1 MRTYTISTPFRLCA
15 PCGAERKPQKGITA
29 EMAIYHLSMKII
41 SRNSGYSAVA
51 SAAYRSGSLMLD
63 ERTGLTHDYTRKSG
77 VAEAVILTPAT
88 APAWCTN
95 RAELWNAV
103 EKAERRKNSQLAREI
118 ELAIPRELPQDAARE
133 TVLAFVRENF
143 VSQGMIADVAFH
155 HMDKTNPHAHIM
167 LTTRAVGPAGFG
179 GKVRDWNDRTHAE
192 TWRASWAD
200 HANRALANAGYQEE
214 IDHRSYER
222 QGLEKT
228 PGIHLGKS
236 ACAMETRGIETERG
250 EQNRLINR
258 LNLEIQI
265 SRTELRNSGLTEP
278 ARRVADLLNIVLP
291 DNATSY
297 TLRDIIEALPKDSNA
312 AWKLTS
318 NAMSMMADM
327 QATRRRWEELNTERK
342 EAMSHA
348 ASLKK
353 SSPFSSGFSRIPLM
367 QWAAPEY
374 RSEQGKIQSLSQQ
387 MEKLRQHYR
396 KVEKQDIPASQTAFE
411 KQWQQWGAS
420 GLAALRVQL
429 LKREEELRRKE
440 QEDTERSRAERR
452 AEQLRKNDN
461 AVMDSGVLSAV
472 VTEYGEAP
480 MPGNGEMTCY
490 LLLHNRNGEY
500 TLWGNELEKY
510 RTRIFER
517 VDLMRDRSGYICDR
531 SEIGQH
537 PPLQRVYSSATFEQ
551 LLTQVCQTW
560 PQYTRNLRQPKT
572 WPESFCLGE
581 DRQPA
586 MPSLAA
592 RKVDFTQGRLLAT
605 LMPVMSSVDRETRQ
619 LQLLLVMGVDD
630 SLGGVVRL
638 NGTLYPAFAV
648 PSADNSQLVI
658 SALTDKG
665 LRYAGYGVAV
675 NHDADSHISPAPELM
690 EFHLKTRE
698 APLFAAVNTPEKQ
711 PDHLFRSLGFNR
723 TWDEWRR
730 EEDARTHATERRH
743 DRRLVTV
750 NVNNILFCLTSCYV
764 RRCSSMFIDRDECK
778 KHTHNA
784 SIVLFFR
791 PRKMGVLFS
800 LH

>member
-1 MRTYTISTPFRLCA
+1 
-15 PCGAERKPQKGITA
+15 
-29 EMAIYHLSMKII
+29 MAIYHLSMKII
-41 SRNSGYSAVA
+41 SRSSGYSAVA

-118 ELAIPRELPQDAARE
+118 ELAIPHELPQDAARE

-167 LTTRAVGPAGFG
+167 LTTRAIGPAGFS

-265 SRTELRNSGLTEP
+265 SRTELRNGGLTEP
-278 ARRVADLLNIVLP
+278 ARRVADLLNIGLP

-297 TLRDIIEALPKDSNA
+297 TLRDIIEALPKDSNS

-396 KVEKQDIPASQTAFE
+396 KVEKQDIPASQMAFE
-411 KQWQQWGAS
+411 KQWQQWGES
-420 GLAALRVQL
+420 GLAALRAQL

-440 QEDTERSRAERR
+440 QEDTERSRAE
-452 AEQLRKNDN
+452 QLRKNDN
-461 AVMDSGVLSAV
+461 AVMDSGVLRAV
-472 VTEYGEAP
+472 VTGYGEAP

-510 RTRIFER
+510 RTRIFES

-531 SEIGQH
+531 SEIGQR

-560 PQYTRNLRQPKT
+560 PQHTRNLRQPKT
-572 WPESFCLGE
+572 WPE
-581 DRQPA
+581 
-586 MPSLAA
+586 
-592 RKVDFTQGRLLAT
+592 
-605 LMPVMSSVDRETRQ
+605 
-619 LQLLLVMGVDD
+619 
-630 SLGGVVRL
+630 
-638 NGTLYPAFAV
+638 
-648 PSADNSQLVI
+648 
-658 SALTDKG
+658 
-665 LRYAGYGVAV
+665 
-675 NHDADSHISPAPELM
+675 
-690 EFHLKTRE
+690 
-698 APLFAAVNTPEKQ
+698 
-711 PDHLFRSLGFNR
+711 
-723 TWDEWRR
+723 
-730 EEDARTHATERRH
+730 
-743 DRRLVTV
+743 
-750 NVNNILFCLTSCYV
+750 
-764 RRCSSMFIDRDECK
+764 
-778 KHTHNA
+778 
-784 SIVLFFR
+784 
-791 PRKMGVLFS
+791 
-800 LH
+800 

>member
-1 MRTYTISTPFRLCA
+1 
-15 PCGAERKPQKGITA
+15 
-29 EMAIYHLSMKII
+29 MAIYHLSMKII
-41 SRNSGYSAVA
+41 SRSNGYSAVA

-200 HANRALANAGYQEE
+200 HANRALANADYQEE

-278 ARRVADLLNIVLP
+278 ARRVADLLNIGLP

-297 TLRDIIEALPKDSNA
+297 TLRDIIEALPKDSNS

-396 KVEKQDIPASQTAFE
+396 KVEKQDIPASQMAFE
-411 KQWQQWGAS
+411 KQWQQWGES
-420 GLAALRVQL
+420 GLAALRAQL

-440 QEDTERSRAERR
+440 QEDTERSRAE
-452 AEQLRKNDN
+452 QLRKNDN
-461 AVMDSGVLSAV
+461 AVMDSGVLRAV
-472 VTEYGEAP
+472 VTGYGEAP

-510 RTRIFER
+510 RTRIFES

-531 SEIGQH
+531 SEIGQR

-560 PQYTRNLRQPKT
+560 PQHTRNLRQPKT
-572 WPESFCLGE
+572 WPESF
-581 DRQPA
+581 
-586 MPSLAA
+586 
-592 RKVDFTQGRLLAT
+592 
-605 LMPVMSSVDRETRQ
+605 
-619 LQLLLVMGVDD
+619 
-630 SLGGVVRL
+630 
-638 NGTLYPAFAV
+638 
-648 PSADNSQLVI
+648 
-658 SALTDKG
+658 
-665 LRYAGYGVAV
+665 
-675 NHDADSHISPAPELM
+675 
-690 EFHLKTRE
+690 
-698 APLFAAVNTPEKQ
+698 
-711 PDHLFRSLGFNR
+711 
-723 TWDEWRR
+723 
-730 EEDARTHATERRH
+730 
-743 DRRLVTV
+743 
-750 NVNNILFCLTSCYV
+750 
-764 RRCSSMFIDRDECK
+764 
-778 KHTHNA
+778 
-784 SIVLFFR
+784 
-791 PRKMGVLFS
+791 
-800 LH
+800 

>member
-1 MRTYTISTPFRLCA
+1 
-15 PCGAERKPQKGITA
+15 
-29 EMAIYHLSMKII
+29 MAIYHLSMKII

-88 APAWCTN
+88 APAWCMN

-265 SRTELRNSGLTEP
+265 SRTELRNGGLTEP
-278 ARRVADLLNIVLP
+278 ARRVADLLNIGLP

-396 KVEKQDIPASQTAFE
+396 KVEKQDIPASQMAFE
-411 KQWQQWGAS
+411 KQWQQWGES
-420 GLAALRVQL
+420 GLAALRAQL

-440 QEDTERSRAERR
+440 QEDTERSRAE
-452 AEQLRKNDN
+452 QLRKNDN
-461 AVMDSGVLSAV
+461 AVMDSGVLRAV
-472 VTEYGEAP
+472 VTGYGEAP

-586 MPSLAA
+586 MPSPAA
-592 RKVDFTQGRLLAT
+592 RKVDFMQGRLPPT

-630 SLGGVVRL
+630 SLGGVIRL

-690 EFHLKTRE
+690 QFHLKTRE

-743 DRRLVTV
+743 DRGW
-750 NVNNILFCLTSCYV
+750 SQ
-764 RRCSSMFIDRDECK
+764 
-778 KHTHNA
+778 
-784 SIVLFFR
+784 
-791 PRKMGVLFS
+791 
-800 LH
+800 

>member
-1 MRTYTISTPFRLCA
+1 MRPAGLKENGNNDT
-15 PCGAERKPQKGITA
+15 
-29 EMAIYHLSMKII
+29 MAIYHLSMKIL
-41 SRNSGYSAVA
+41 SRSKGYSAVA
-51 SAAYRSGSLMLD
+51 SAAYRAGEKILD
-63 ERTGLTHDYTRKSG
+63 ERTGVIHDYTRKNG
-77 VAEAVILTPAT
+77 VASAVILTPAN
-88 APAWCTN
+88 APAWCAN

-103 EKAERRKNSQLAREI
+103 EKAERRKNSQLAREF
-118 ELAIPRELPQDAARE
+118 ELAIPRELAQDAARE
-133 TVLAFVRENF
+133 TVLNFVRENF
-143 VSQGMIADVAFH
+143 VSRGMIADVAFH
-155 HMDKTNPHAHIM
+155 NLGGSNPHAHIM
-167 LTTRAVGPAGFG
+167 LSMRAITPDGFG
-179 GKVRDWNDRTHAE
+179 EKVREWNDWTHAE
-192 TWRASWAD
+192 TWRGSWAD

-265 SRTELRNSGLTEP
+265 SRTELRNGGLTEP
-278 ARRVADLLNIVLP
+278 ARRVADLLNIGLP

-297 TLRDIIEALPKDSNA
+297 TLRDIIEALPKDSNS

-367 QWAAPEY
+367 QWVAPEY
-374 RSEQGKIQSLSQQ
+374 GREQEKIQSLSQR
-387 MEKLRQHYR
+387 MEKLRQHHW
-396 KVEKQDIPASQTAFE
+396 KVEKQDIPASQKAFE
-411 KQWQQWGAS
+411 TQWQQWGAS
-420 GLAALRVQL
+420 GLADLREQL
-429 LKREEELRRKE
+429 RKREEELRRKE
-440 QEDTERSRAERR
+440 QEETERRR
-452 AEQLRKNDN
+452 AEQLRRNDN
-461 AVMDSGVLSAV
+461 AVMDSGVLKAV
-472 VTEYGEAP
+472 VTGYGEAP

-510 RTRIFER
+510 RARIFES
-517 VDLMRDRSGYICDR
+517 VDLMRDRSGYICER
-531 SEIGQH
+531 SEIGQR
-537 PPLQRVYSSATFEQ
+537 PPLQHVYSSATFEQ

-560 PQYTRNLRQPKT
+560 PQHTRDLRQPKT

-592 RKVDFTQGRLLAT
+592 RKVDFTQGRLPPT

-630 SLGGVVRL
+630 SMGGVVRL

-648 PSADNSQLVI
+648 PTADNSQLVI
-658 SALTDKG
+658 NALTDKG
-665 LRYAGYGVAV
+665 LRFAGYGEAV
-675 NHDADSHISPAPELM
+675 NHDADNPARPAPELM
-690 EFHLKTRE
+690 QFHLKTWSE
-698 APLFAAVNTPEKQ
+698 PLFAIVNTPEKQ
-711 PDHLFRSLGFNR
+711 PDHLFRSLGFER
-723 TWDEWRR
+723 TWDEWQRD
-730 EEDARTHATERRH
+730 EYARTHATERRH
-743 DRRLVTV
+743 DRGW
-750 NVNNILFCLTSCYV
+750 SQ
-764 RRCSSMFIDRDECK
+764 
-778 KHTHNA
+778 
-784 SIVLFFR
+784 
-791 PRKMGVLFS
+791 
-800 LH
+800 

>member
-1 MRTYTISTPFRLCA
+1 
-15 PCGAERKPQKGITA
+15 
-29 EMAIYHLSMKII
+29 MAIYHLSMKII
-41 SRNSGYSAVA
+41 SRSNGYSAVA

-77 VAEAVILTPAT
+77 VAEAVILSPAT

-95 RAELWNAV
+95 RTELWNAV

-278 ARRVADLLNIVLP
+278 ARRVADLLNIELP

-318 NAMSMMADM
+318 NAMSMMTDM

-420 GLAALRVQL
+420 GLAALRAQL

-440 QEDTERSRAERR
+440 LEDTERRRAERR

-461 AVMDSGVLSAV
+461 AVIDSGVLRAV
-472 VTEYGEAP
+472 VTGYGVAP
-480 MPGNGEMTCY
+480 MPDDGEMTCY

-560 PQYTRNLRQPKT
+560 PQHTRNLRQPKT

-592 RKVDFTQGRLLAT
+592 RKVDFTQGRLPPT

-648 PSADNSQLVI
+648 PTADNSQLVI
-658 SALTDKG
+658 NALTDKG
-665 LRYAGYGVAV
+665 LRFAGYGEAV
-675 NHDADSHISPAPELM
+675 NHDANSHISPAPELM

-698 APLFAAVNTPEKQ
+698 APLLAAIHTPEKQ
-711 PDHLFRSLGFNR
+711 PDHLFRLLGFNR
-723 TWDEWRR
+723 TWNEWRR
-730 EEDARTHATERRH
+730 EEDARTHVSERR
-743 DRRLVTV
+743 
-750 NVNNILFCLTSCYV
+750 N
-764 RRCSSMFIDRDECK
+764 DRDW
-778 KHTHNA
+778 
-784 SIVLFFR
+784 SQ
-791 PRKMGVLFS
+791 
-800 LH
+800 

>member
-155 HMDKTNPHAHIM
+155 HMDKTNPHVHIM

-265 SRTELRNSGLTEP
+265 SRTELRNGGLTEP

-374 RSEQGKIQSLSQQ
+374 RSEQEKIQSLNQQ

-472 VTEYGEAP
+472 VTGYGEAP

-592 RKVDFTQGRLLAT
+592 RKVDFTQGRLLPT

-743 DRRLVTV
+743 DRGW
-750 NVNNILFCLTSCYV
+750 SQ
-764 RRCSSMFIDRDECK
+764 
-778 KHTHNA
+778 
-784 SIVLFFR
+784 
-791 PRKMGVLFS
+791 
-800 LH
+800 

>member
-1 MRTYTISTPFRLCA
+1 
-15 PCGAERKPQKGITA
+15 
-29 EMAIYHLSMKII
+29 MAIYHLSMKII
-41 SRNSGYSAVA
+41 SRSNGYSAVA

-278 ARRVADLLNIVLP
+278 ARRVADLLNIGLP

-374 RSEQGKIQSLSQQ
+374 RSEHGKIQSLSQQ

-461 AVMDSGVLSAV
+461 AVMDSGVLRAV
-472 VTEYGEAP
+472 VTGYGEAP

-490 LLLHNRNGEY
+490 LLLHNRNGVY

-510 RTRIFER
+510 RTRIFES
-517 VDLMRDRSGYICDR
+517 VDLIRDRSGYICDR

-592 RKVDFTQGRLLAT
+592 RKVDFTQGRLLPT

-658 SALTDKG
+658 SALTDNG

-743 DRRLVTV
+743 DRGW
-750 NVNNILFCLTSCYV
+750 SQ
-764 RRCSSMFIDRDECK
+764 
-778 KHTHNA
+778 
-784 SIVLFFR
+784 
-791 PRKMGVLFS
+791 
-800 LH
+800 

>member
-1 MRTYTISTPFRLCA
+1 
-15 PCGAERKPQKGITA
+15 
-29 EMAIYHLSMKII
+29 MAIYHLSMKII

-278 ARRVADLLNIVLP
+278 A
-291 DNATSY
+291 
-297 TLRDIIEALPKDSNA
+297 
-312 AWKLTS
+312 
-318 NAMSMMADM
+318 
-327 QATRRRWEELNTERK
+327 
-342 EAMSHA
+342 
-348 ASLKK
+348 SLKK

-472 VTEYGEAP
+472 VTGYGEAP

-592 RKVDFTQGRLLAT
+592 RKVDFTQGRLLPT

-743 DRRLVTV
+743 DRGW
-750 NVNNILFCLTSCYV
+750 SQ
-764 RRCSSMFIDRDECK
+764 
-778 KHTHNA
+778 
-784 SIVLFFR
+784 
-791 PRKMGVLFS
+791 
-800 LH
+800 

>member
-1 MRTYTISTPFRLCA
+1 MENHEVRTYTISTPFRLCA

-88 APAWCTN
+88 APAWCMN

-265 SRTELRNSGLTEP
+265 SRTELRNGGLTEP
-278 ARRVADLLNIVLP
+278 ARRVADLLNIGLP

-472 VTEYGEAP
+472 VTGYGEAP

-592 RKVDFTQGRLLAT
+592 RKVDFTQGRLLPT

-743 DRRLVTV
+743 DRGW
-750 NVNNILFCLTSCYV
+750 SQ
-764 RRCSSMFIDRDECK
+764 
-778 KHTHNA
+778 
-784 SIVLFFR
+784 
-791 PRKMGVLFS
+791 
-800 LH
+800 

>member
-1 MRTYTISTPFRLCA
+1 
-15 PCGAERKPQKGITA
+15 
-29 EMAIYHLSMKII
+29 MAIYHLSMKIL
-41 SRNSGYSAVA
+41 SRSKGYSAVA
-51 SAAYRSGSLMLD
+51 SAAYRAGEKILD
-63 ERTGLTHDYTRKSG
+63 ERTGVIHDYTRKNG
-77 VAEAVILTPAT
+77 VASAVILTPAN
-88 APAWCTN
+88 APAWCAN

-103 EKAERRKNSQLAREI
+103 EKAERRKNSQLAREF
-118 ELAIPRELPQDAARE
+118 ELAIPRELAQDAARE
-133 TVLAFVRENF
+133 TVLNFVRENF
-143 VSQGMIADVAFH
+143 VSRGMIADVAFH
-155 HMDKTNPHAHIM
+155 NLGGSNPHAHIM
-167 LTTRAVGPAGFG
+167 LSMRAITPDGFG
-179 GKVRDWNDRTHAE
+179 EKVREWNDWTHAE
-192 TWRASWAD
+192 TWRGSWAD

-222 QGLEKT
+222 QGVEKT

-236 ACAMETRGIETERG
+236 ACAMEKWGIETERG

-258 LNLEIQI
+258 LNLEIQV
-265 SRTELRNSGLTEP
+265 SRDELRNSELTEP
-278 ARRVADLLNIVLP
+278 ARRMADLLNIELP

-297 TLRDIIEALPKDSNA
+297 ILHDIIEALPTDSNA

-318 NAMSMMADM
+318 KAMSMMADM
-327 QATRRRWEELNTERK
+327 QATRRRWEDLNTERK

-367 QWAAPEY
+367 QWVAPEY
-374 RSEQGKIQSLSQQ
+374 GREQEKIQSLSQR
-387 MEKLRQHYR
+387 MEKLRQHHW
-396 KVEKQDIPASQTAFE
+396 KVEKQDIPASQKAFE
-411 KQWQQWGAS
+411 TQWQQWGAS
-420 GLAALRVQL
+420 GLADLREQL
-429 LKREEELRRKE
+429 RKREEELRRKE
-440 QEDTERSRAERR
+440 QEETERRR
-452 AEQLRKNDN
+452 AEQLRRNDN
-461 AVMDSGVLSAV
+461 AVMDSGVLKAV
-472 VTEYGEAP
+472 VTGYGEAP

-510 RTRIFER
+510 RARIFES
-517 VDLMRDRSGYICDR
+517 VDLMRDRSGYICER
-531 SEIGQH
+531 SEIGQR
-537 PPLQRVYSSATFEQ
+537 PPLQHVYSSATFEQ

-560 PQYTRNLRQPKT
+560 PQHTRDLRQPKT

-586 MPSLAA
+586 MPSPAA
-592 RKVDFTQGRLLAT
+592 RKVDFMQGRLPPT

-630 SLGGVVRL
+630 SLGGVIRL

-648 PSADNSQLVI
+648 PSADNRHLVI

-690 EFHLKTRE
+690 QFHLKTRE

-723 TWDEWRR
+723 TWEEWQR
-730 EEDARTHATERRH
+730 EEDARTHTTERRH
-743 DRRLVTV
+743 DRGW
-750 NVNNILFCLTSCYV
+750 SQ
-764 RRCSSMFIDRDECK
+764 
-778 KHTHNA
+778 
-784 SIVLFFR
+784 
-791 PRKMGVLFS
+791 
-800 LH
+800 

>member
-420 GLAALRVQL
+420 GLAALRAQL

-472 VTEYGEAP
+472 VTGYGEAP

-510 RTRIFER
+510 RTRIFES

-592 RKVDFTQGRLLAT
+592 RKVDFTQGRLPPT

-730 EEDARTHATERRH
+730 EEDARTHATVRRH
-743 DRRLVTV
+743 DRGW
-750 NVNNILFCLTSCYV
+750 SQ
-764 RRCSSMFIDRDECK
+764 
-778 KHTHNA
+778 
-784 SIVLFFR
+784 
-791 PRKMGVLFS
+791 
-800 LH
+800 

>member
-265 SRTELRNSGLTEP
+265 SRTELRNGGLTEP
-278 ARRVADLLNIVLP
+278 ARRVADLLNIGLP

-297 TLRDIIEALPKDSNA
+297 TLRDIIEALPKDSNS

-396 KVEKQDIPASQTAFE
+396 KVEKQDIPASQMAFE
-411 KQWQQWGAS
+411 KQWQQWGES
-420 GLAALRVQL
+420 GLAALRAQL

-440 QEDTERSRAERR
+440 QEDTERSRAE
-452 AEQLRKNDN
+452 QLRKNDN
-461 AVMDSGVLSAV
+461 AVMDSGVLRAV
-472 VTEYGEAP
+472 VTGYGEAP

-510 RTRIFER
+510 RTRIFES

-531 SEIGQH
+531 SEIGQR

-592 RKVDFTQGRLLAT
+592 RKVDFTQGRLLPT

-743 DRRLVTV
+743 DRGW
-750 NVNNILFCLTSCYV
+750 SQ
-764 RRCSSMFIDRDECK
+764 
-778 KHTHNA
+778 
-784 SIVLFFR
+784 
-791 PRKMGVLFS
+791 
-800 LH
+800 

>member
-1 MRTYTISTPFRLCA
+1 
-15 PCGAERKPQKGITA
+15 
-29 EMAIYHLSMKII
+29 MAIYHLSMKII

-167 LTTRAVGPAGFG
+167 LTTRAIGPAGFS

-265 SRTELRNSGLTEP
+265 SRTELRNGGLTEP
-278 ARRVADLLNIVLP
+278 ARRVADLLNIGLP

-297 TLRDIIEALPKDSNA
+297 TLRDIIEALPKDSNS

-396 KVEKQDIPASQTAFE
+396 KVEKQDIPASQMAFE
-411 KQWQQWGAS
+411 KQWQQWGES
-420 GLAALRVQL
+420 GLAALRAQL

-440 QEDTERSRAERR
+440 QEDTERSRAE
-452 AEQLRKNDN
+452 QLRKNDN

-472 VTEYGEAP
+472 VTGYGEAP

-510 RTRIFER
+510 RTRIFES

-592 RKVDFTQGRLLAT
+592 RKVDFTQGRLLPT

-723 TWDEWRR
+723 TWEEWQR
-730 EEDARTHATERRH
+730 EEDARTHTTERRH
-743 DRRLVTV
+743 DRGW
-750 NVNNILFCLTSCYV
+750 SQ
-764 RRCSSMFIDRDECK
+764 
-778 KHTHNA
+778 
-784 SIVLFFR
+784 
-791 PRKMGVLFS
+791 
-800 LH
+800 

>member
-1 MRTYTISTPFRLCA
+1 
-15 PCGAERKPQKGITA
+15 
-29 EMAIYHLSMKII
+29 MAIYHLSMKII
-41 SRNSGYSAVA
+41 SRSSGYSAVA

-118 ELAIPRELPQDAARE
+118 ELAIPHELPQDAARE

-167 LTTRAVGPAGFG
+167 LTTRAIGPAGFS

-200 HANRALANAGYQEE
+200 HANRALANASYQEE

-265 SRTELRNSGLTEP
+265 SRTELRNGGLTEP
-278 ARRVADLLNIVLP
+278 ARRVADLLNIGLP

-297 TLRDIIEALPKDSNA
+297 TLRDIIEALPKDSNS

-396 KVEKQDIPASQTAFE
+396 KVEKQDIPASQMAFE
-411 KQWQQWGAS
+411 KQWQQWGES
-420 GLAALRVQL
+420 GLAALRAQL

-440 QEDTERSRAERR
+440 QEDTERSRAE
-452 AEQLRKNDN
+452 QLRKNDN
-461 AVMDSGVLSAV
+461 AVMDSGVLRAV
-472 VTEYGEAP
+472 VT
-480 MPGNGEMTCY
+480 
-490 LLLHNRNGEY
+490 
-500 TLWGNELEKY
+500 
-510 RTRIFER
+510 
-517 VDLMRDRSGYICDR
+517 
-531 SEIGQH
+531 
-537 PPLQRVYSSATFEQ
+537 
-551 LLTQVCQTW
+551 
-560 PQYTRNLRQPKT
+560 
-572 WPESFCLGE
+572 
-581 DRQPA
+581 
-586 MPSLAA
+586 
-592 RKVDFTQGRLLAT
+592 
-605 LMPVMSSVDRETRQ
+605 
-619 LQLLLVMGVDD
+619 
-630 SLGGVVRL
+630 
-638 NGTLYPAFAV
+638 
-648 PSADNSQLVI
+648 
-658 SALTDKG
+658 
-665 LRYAGYGVAV
+665 GYG
-675 NHDADSHISPAPELM
+675 
-690 EFHLKTRE
+690 
-698 APLFAAVNTPEKQ
+698 
-711 PDHLFRSLGFNR
+711 
-723 TWDEWRR
+723 
-730 EEDARTHATERRH
+730 
-743 DRRLVTV
+743 
-750 NVNNILFCLTSCYV
+750 
-764 RRCSSMFIDRDECK
+764 
-778 KHTHNA
+778 
-784 SIVLFFR
+784 
-791 PRKMGVLFS
+791 
-800 LH
+800 

>member
-1 MRTYTISTPFRLCA
+1 
-15 PCGAERKPQKGITA
+15 
-29 EMAIYHLSMKII
+29 MAIYHLSMKII
-41 SRNSGYSAVA
+41 SRSSGYSAVA

-118 ELAIPRELPQDAARE
+118 ELAIPHELPQDAARE

-167 LTTRAVGPAGFG
+167 LTTRAIGPAGFS

-265 SRTELRNSGLTEP
+265 SRTELRNGGLTEP
-278 ARRVADLLNIVLP
+278 ARRVADLLNIGLP

-297 TLRDIIEALPKDSNA
+297 TLRDIIEALPKDSNS

-396 KVEKQDIPASQTAFE
+396 KVEKQDIPASQMAFE
-411 KQWQQWGAS
+411 KQWQQWGES
-420 GLAALRVQL
+420 GLAALRAQL

-440 QEDTERSRAERR
+440 QEDTERSRAE
-452 AEQLRKNDN
+452 QLRKNDN
-461 AVMDSGVLSAV
+461 AVMDSGVLRAV
-472 VTEYGEAP
+472 VTGYGEAP

-510 RTRIFER
+510 RTRIFES

-531 SEIGQH
+531 SEIGQR

-592 RKVDFTQGRLLAT
+592 RKVDFTQGRLLPT

-743 DRRLVTV
+743 DRGW
-750 NVNNILFCLTSCYV
+750 SQ
-764 RRCSSMFIDRDECK
+764 
-778 KHTHNA
+778 
-784 SIVLFFR
+784 
-791 PRKMGVLFS
+791 
-800 LH
+800 

>member
-1 MRTYTISTPFRLCA
+1 MHEVRTYTISTPFRLCA

-265 SRTELRNSGLTEP
+265 SRTELRNGGLTEP

-472 VTEYGEAP
+472 VTGYGEAP

-592 RKVDFTQGRLLAT
+592 RKVDFTQGRLLPT

-743 DRRLVTV
+743 DRGW
-750 NVNNILFCLTSCYV
+750 SQ
-764 RRCSSMFIDRDECK
+764 
-778 KHTHNA
+778 
-784 SIVLFFR
+784 
-791 PRKMGVLFS
+791 
-800 LH
+800 

>member
-41 SRNSGYSAVA
+41 SRKNGYSAVA
-51 SAAYRSGSLMLD
+51 SAAYRSGSLMPD
-63 ERTGLTHDYTRKSG
+63 ERTGLIHDYTRKSG

-88 APAWCTN
+88 APTWCTN

-200 HANRALANAGYQEE
+200 HANRALVNAGYQEE

-278 ARRVADLLNIVLP
+278 ARRVADLLNVVLP

-420 GLAALRVQL
+420 GLAALRAQL
-429 LKREEELRRKE
+429 LKREEELRRRE
-440 QEDTERSRAERR
+440 QEDTERRRAERL

-461 AVMDSGVLSAV
+461 AVMDSGVLRAV
-472 VTEYGEAP
+472 VTGYGEAP

-510 RTRIFER
+510 RSRIFES

-531 SEIGQH
+531 SEIGQR

-592 RKVDFTQGRLLAT
+592 RKVDFTQGRLLPT
-605 LMPVMSSVDRETRQ
+605 LMPVMSSVDRENRQ

-743 DRRLVTV
+743 DRGW
-750 NVNNILFCLTSCYV
+750 SQ
-764 RRCSSMFIDRDECK
+764 
-778 KHTHNA
+778 
-784 SIVLFFR
+784 
-791 PRKMGVLFS
+791 
-800 LH
+800 

>member
-1 MRTYTISTPFRLCA
+1 
-15 PCGAERKPQKGITA
+15 
-29 EMAIYHLSMKII
+29 
-41 SRNSGYSAVA
+41 
-51 SAAYRSGSLMLD
+51 
-63 ERTGLTHDYTRKSG
+63 
-77 VAEAVILTPAT
+77 
-88 APAWCTN
+88 
-95 RAELWNAV
+95 
-103 EKAERRKNSQLAREI
+103 
-118 ELAIPRELPQDAARE
+118 
-133 TVLAFVRENF
+133 
-143 VSQGMIADVAFH
+143 
-155 HMDKTNPHAHIM
+155 
-167 LTTRAVGPAGFG
+167 
-179 GKVRDWNDRTHAE
+179 
-192 TWRASWAD
+192 
-200 HANRALANAGYQEE
+200 
-214 IDHRSYER
+214 
-222 QGLEKT
+222 
-228 PGIHLGKS
+228 
-236 ACAMETRGIETERG
+236 
-250 EQNRLINR
+250 
-258 LNLEIQI
+258 
-265 SRTELRNSGLTEP
+265 
-278 ARRVADLLNIVLP
+278 
-291 DNATSY
+291 
-297 TLRDIIEALPKDSNA
+297 
-312 AWKLTS
+312 S

-472 VTEYGEAP
+472 VTGYGEAP

-592 RKVDFTQGRLLAT
+592 RKVDFTQGRLLPT

-723 TWDEWRR
+723 TWEEWQR
-730 EEDARTHATERRH
+730 EEDARTHTTERRH
-743 DRRLVTV
+743 DRGW
-750 NVNNILFCLTSCYV
+750 SQ
-764 RRCSSMFIDRDECK
+764 
-778 KHTHNA
+778 
-784 SIVLFFR
+784 
-791 PRKMGVLFS
+791 
-800 LH
+800 

>member
-1 MRTYTISTPFRLCA
+1 
-15 PCGAERKPQKGITA
+15 
-29 EMAIYHLSMKII
+29 MAIYHLSMKII
-41 SRNSGYSAVA
+41 SRSSGYSAVA

-167 LTTRAVGPAGFG
+167 LTTRAIGPAGFS

-200 HANRALANAGYQEE
+200 HANRALANASYQEE

-265 SRTELRNSGLTEP
+265 SRTELRNGGLTEP
-278 ARRVADLLNIVLP
+278 ARRVADLLNIGLP

-297 TLRDIIEALPKDSNA
+297 TLRDIIEALPKDSNS

-396 KVEKQDIPASQTAFE
+396 KVEKQDIPASQMAFE
-411 KQWQQWGAS
+411 KQWQQWGES
-420 GLAALRVQL
+420 GLAALRAQL

-440 QEDTERSRAERR
+440 QEDTERSRAE
-452 AEQLRKNDN
+452 QLRKNDN

-472 VTEYGEAP
+472 VTGYGEAP

-592 RKVDFTQGRLLAT
+592 RKVDFTQGRLLPT

-743 DRRLVTV
+743 DRGW
-750 NVNNILFCLTSCYV
+750 SQ
-764 RRCSSMFIDRDECK
+764 
-778 KHTHNA
+778 
-784 SIVLFFR
+784 
-791 PRKMGVLFS
+791 
-800 LH
+800 

>member
-1 MRTYTISTPFRLCA
+1 
-15 PCGAERKPQKGITA
+15 
-29 EMAIYHLSMKII
+29 MAIYHLSMKII
-41 SRNSGYSAVA
+41 SRSSGYSAVA

-118 ELAIPRELPQDAARE
+118 ELAIPHELPQDAARE

-167 LTTRAVGPAGFG
+167 LTTRAIGPAGFS

-265 SRTELRNSGLTEP
+265 SRTELRNGGLTEP
-278 ARRVADLLNIVLP
+278 ARRVADLLNIGLP

-297 TLRDIIEALPKDSNA
+297 TLRDIIEALPKDSNS

-396 KVEKQDIPASQTAFE
+396 KVEKQDIPASQMAFE
-411 KQWQQWGAS
+411 KQWQQWGES
-420 GLAALRVQL
+420 GLAALRAQL

-440 QEDTERSRAERR
+440 QEDTERSRAE
-452 AEQLRKNDN
+452 QLRKNDN
-461 AVMDSGVLSAV
+461 AVMDSGVLRAV
-472 VTEYGEAP
+472 VTGYGEAP

-592 RKVDFTQGRLLAT
+592 RKVDFTQGRLLPT

-730 EEDARTHATERRH
+730 EEDARTHTTERRH
-743 DRRLVTV
+743 DRGW
-750 NVNNILFCLTSCYV
+750 SQ
-764 RRCSSMFIDRDECK
+764 
-778 KHTHNA
+778 
-784 SIVLFFR
+784 
-791 PRKMGVLFS
+791 
-800 LH
+800 

>member
-1 MRTYTISTPFRLCA
+1 
-15 PCGAERKPQKGITA
+15 
-29 EMAIYHLSMKII
+29 MAIYHLSMKII

-167 LTTRAVGPAGFG
+167 LTTRAIGPAGFS

-265 SRTELRNSGLTEP
+265 SRTELRNGGLTEP
-278 ARRVADLLNIVLP
+278 ARRVADLLNIGLP

-297 TLRDIIEALPKDSNA
+297 TLRDIIEALPKDSNS

-396 KVEKQDIPASQTAFE
+396 KVEKQDIPASQMAFE
-411 KQWQQWGAS
+411 KQWQQWGES
-420 GLAALRVQL
+420 GLAALRAQL

-440 QEDTERSRAERR
+440 QEDTERSRAE
-452 AEQLRKNDN
+452 QLRKNDN
-461 AVMDSGVLSAV
+461 AVMDSGVLRAV
-472 VTEYGEAP
+472 VTGYGEAP

-592 RKVDFTQGRLLAT
+592 RKVDFTQGRLLPT

-630 SLGGVVRL
+630 SLGGVIRL

-690 EFHLKTRE
+690 QFHLKTRE

-743 DRRLVTV
+743 DRGW
-750 NVNNILFCLTSCYV
+750 SQ
-764 RRCSSMFIDRDECK
+764 
-778 KHTHNA
+778 
-784 SIVLFFR
+784 
-791 PRKMGVLFS
+791 
-800 LH
+800 